1 MPNQPEIPAFVASVF
16 IQREM
21 RDAMKKGEENQV
33 VSEGISRGEI
43 MPNVDVPA
51 LFGWLDCHE
60 NIYYQKRE
68 RKERKERT
76 EQRGQ
81 QLLPELACMF
91 PDN

>member
-33 VSEGISRGEI
+33 VSEGISQGEI

-51 LFGWLDCHE
+51 LSLVGSIVMKIFIIRKE
-60 NIYYQKRE
+60 RERKRE
-68 RKERKERT
+68 REKGGDATGR
-76 EQRGQ
+76 
-81 QLLPELACMF
+81 
-91 PDN
+91 